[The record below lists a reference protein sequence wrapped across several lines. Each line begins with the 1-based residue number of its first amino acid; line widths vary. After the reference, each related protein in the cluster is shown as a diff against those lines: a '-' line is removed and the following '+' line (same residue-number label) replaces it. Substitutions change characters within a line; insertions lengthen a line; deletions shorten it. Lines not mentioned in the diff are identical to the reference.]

1 MHTVTVLALDGVIA
15 FDLSVPLETFGGA
28 RLPDGSPAYAVVVA
42 GVDGAGVEV
51 DARNFALRPR
61 AGLEALAGAGT
72 IIVPGVADLEAPLDP
87 RALAALRDAALS
99 GSRIASICVGAFVLA
114 AAGLLDGRR
123 ATTHWAAADTLA
135 RAYPAITVD
144 PDVLYVDNG
153 QLLTSAGAAA
163 GLDLCLH
170 LVRRDHGAALA
181 AQVARRSVMP
191 LERPGGQAQFIDHAP
206 PAPDGSS
213 LAPLLAW
220 LEEHHAEPLDLAAI
234 AARAHLATRTLTRR
248 FAEQTG
254 TTPMAWLHRTRIARA
269 QALLETSDL
278 AIDRISA
285 LVGFTAPTT
294 FRERFRATVGTSPTR
309 YRHAFR

>member
-1 MHTVTVLALDGVIA
+1 MIA
-15 FDLSVPLETFGGA
+15 FDLSVPLETFGA
-28 RLPDGSPAYAVVVA
+28 ALLPDGSPAYQVVVA
-42 GVDGAGVEV
+42 GAGGLGVEV
-51 DARNFALRPR
+51 DAGAFTLRPR
-61 AGLEALAGAGT
+61 AGLEALLGGGT
-72 IIVPGVADLEAPLDP
+72 IMVPGVSDLSVPIDE
-87 RALAALRDAALS
+87 RALAALREAAAR
-99 GSRIASICVGAFVLA
+99 GTRIASICVGAFVLA
-114 AAGLLDGRR
+114 ATGLLDGQR
-123 ATTHWAAADTLA
+123 ATTHWAAADALA
-135 RAYPAITVD
+135 RAHPAVTVD

-170 LVRRDHGAALA
+170 LVRRDHGATVA

-213 LAPLLAW
+213 LAPLLSW
-220 LEEHHAEPLDLAAI
+220 LEQHHAEPMDLAAI
-234 AARAHLATRTLTRR
+234 AAHAHLATRTLTRR

-269 QALLETSDL
+269 QELLETSNL
-278 AIDRISA
+278 SVDRISA
-285 LVGFTAPTT
+285 LVGFGAPTT
-294 FRERFRATVGTSPTR
+294 FRERFRATVGTSPAH